1 MGNKINILEG
11 FWRLS
16 NSSEEIYACEKSPSN
31 CAGNDTCKEGHVG
44 KQIMIKNNK
53 FRERNRKNFCFY
65 SEPKGLYCEECDL
78 FAEIWGER

>member
-16 NSSEEIYACEKSPSN
+16 NSSEEILACEKNPSN

-53 FRERNRKNFCFY
+53 FREK
-65 SEPKGLYCEECDL
+65 
-78 FAEIWGER
+78 

>member
-16 NSSEEIYACEKSPSN
+16 NSSEEIFACANSPSN

-44 KQIMIKNNK
+44 KQKRSKND
-53 FRERNRKNFCFY
+53 RNGKLFLLKN
-65 SEPKGLYCEECDL
+65 
-78 FAEIWGER
+78 